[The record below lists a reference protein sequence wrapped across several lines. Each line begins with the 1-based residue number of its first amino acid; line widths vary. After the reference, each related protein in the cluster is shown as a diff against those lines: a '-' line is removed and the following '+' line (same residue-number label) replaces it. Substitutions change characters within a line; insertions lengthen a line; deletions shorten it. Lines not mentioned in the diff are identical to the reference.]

1 MNWKTKLESAWQI
14 NNSLLCLGIDDPSL
28 DHQQLLAECAPYLCA
43 VKVNV
48 APFYQQP
55 QKLVALTQH
64 IKAHY
69 PELFLIIDSKRGD
82 ITVTAEQYCK
92 EGFGHWHGD
101 GMTINPYL
109 GKLACYEQR
118 EDKAAIYLC
127 RTSNPESDAL
137 QNLPLASGD
146 KLYQHIGRSFG
157 QNAML
162 VVGATQTDAVASIR
176 QALPTT
182 PLLTPGIGAQG
193 GSLQGLIQMG
203 LNANETGLVIPVTR
217 AICYA
222 KQPASAAASLCF
234 EINRLRESWGE

>member
-1 MNWKTKLESAWQI
+1 MNWKAKLESAWQA
-14 NNSLLCLGIDDPSL
+14 NNSLLCLGIDDPAL
-28 DHQQLLAECAPYLCA
+28 NHQQLLAKCAPYLCA
-43 VKVNV
+43 VKVHV
-48 APFYQQP
+48 AAFYQQP
-55 QKLVALTQH
+55 QKLVALTKH
-64 IKAHY
+64 IKTHY

-82 ITVTAEQYCK
+82 ITVTAEHYCK
-92 EGFGHWHGD
+92 EGFEHWQAD

-118 EDKAAIYLC
+118 DDKAAIYLC

-146 KLYQHIGRSFG
+146 KLYQHIGKSFG

-162 VVGATQTDAVASIR
+162 VVGATQPDAVASIR

-193 GSLQGLIQMG
+193 GSLEGLIEHG
-203 LNANETGLVIPVTR
+203 LNANRTGLVIPVTR

-222 KQPASAAASLCF
+222 KNPSSVAAELHQR
-234 EINRLRESWGE
+234 INRLRVMS